1 MKRKLLAPILLVT
14 VTVFTVSSYWP
25 DSDIQYGDDFTLDAV
40 FYPER
45 NVLEISFKDGTGM
58 ISDSTMQI
66 LGLREPFLR
75 QYDGVSFTENV
86 EFTAEPEYGWKAHP
100 IIVRFDHPQH
110 GEIGIKTEAYT
121 VGQSAPLL
129 VYESP

>member
-1 MKRKLLAPILLVT
+1 MRRKFLAPVLLVT
-14 VTVFTVSSYWP
+14 VTVFAVSSYWP
-25 DSDIQYGDDFTLDAV
+25 DSDMQYEGDFTLDAV

-75 QYDGVSFTENV
+75 QYYGVSFTENV
-86 EFTAEPEYGWKAHP
+86 EFTTEPEYGWKAHP
-100 IIVRFDHPQH
+100 IIVRFDHPQY